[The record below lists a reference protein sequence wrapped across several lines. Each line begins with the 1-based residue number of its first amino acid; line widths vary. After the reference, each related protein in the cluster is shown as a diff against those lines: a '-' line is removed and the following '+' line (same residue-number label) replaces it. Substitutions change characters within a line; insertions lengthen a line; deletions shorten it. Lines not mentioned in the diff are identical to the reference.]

1 MNTKNLVLMAL
12 LVGVGTVLYLVVPG
26 YGGGMKPDFMV
37 LMMCLGIILFPSV
50 KETFVVSV
58 TTGVISG
65 LLSTFP
71 GGFVPNIID
80 KIITAFIFLLV
91 VLALKQLV
99 NNVVV
104 GAVIV
109 GLGTIVSGTVFLTS
123 AILIANLAADAF
135 GFLFVTV
142 VLVTGGLNAIAFV
155 IVYPIITNILKRSK
169 FETAVTHV

>member
-12 LVGVGTVLYLVVPG
+12 LVGIGTVLYVVVPG

-37 LMMCLGIILFPSV
+37 LMMCLGIILFPTV
-50 KETFVVSV
+50 KETFVLSI

-71 GGFVPNIID
+71 GGFVPNVID
-80 KIITAFIFLLV
+80 KLVTAFVFLLV
-91 VLALKQLV
+91 VLALKSLV
-99 NNVVV
+99 NNVFT

-123 AILIANLAADAF
+123 ALLIANLPADAF
-135 GFLFVTV
+135 GPLFVTV
-142 VLVTGGLNAIAFV
+142 VLVTGGLNAIAFF
-155 IVYPIITNILKRSK
+155 IVYPIITSILKRSK
-169 FETAVTHV
+169 FNTAVTPA